1 MIMSFKITYLT
12 YQTFP
17 ASTANSI
24 QTISNIKYLRKAGI
38 EVKLLFPDRAQS
50 STSRIEELQK
60 FYDFKETF
68 EIYKLDHNYPF
79 KDYKKNVSFKKLRF
93 HISHFLWSKKVVSKA
108 IDKKTEGEIFFT
120 RSDWIFYFLDKRQE
134 NVIFECHQ
142 VSKIRKFLINNLI
155 RSKSSFI
162 IFTNELLKNEFKV
175 SCKNEVL
182 PNAYDEE
189 LFNNHKISKN
199 KNQII
204 FIGNLLRF
212 NEDRNIQFLIKTFEN
227 HRLKEY
233 ELLLVGGP
241 EDYKNKLDEKLKS
254 KNIKNIGLVGEL
266 SHSETINKVL
276 ESSVG
281 ILINS
286 SNNKHSTHH
295 TSPLKYFEYLRAELK
310 IVGVDFPAHR
320 VLPFSDKIYFFKEGS
335 EEDLIRSIENAVGE
349 NQASNLNYTEYSLS
363 KRTEAIIEIA
373 ARLEGLEPPTL

>member
-1 MIMSFKITYLT
+1 MSFKITYLT

-320 VLPFSDKIYFFKEGS
+320 VLPFSDKIYFFNEGS

>member
-1 MIMSFKITYLT
+1 MNSKITYLT

-24 QTISNIKYLRKAGI
+24 QTISNIKYLRKADI
-38 EVKLLFPDRAQS
+38 DVKLLFPNRAQS
-50 STSRIEELQK
+50 STSRIEKLQR

-68 EIYKLDHNYPF
+68 EIHKLDHNYPF

-93 HISHFLWSKKVVSKA
+93 HISHFFWSKKAVSIA
-108 IDKKTEGEIFFT
+108 IDKKTTGEVFFT
-120 RSDWIFYFLDKRQE
+120 RSDWIFYFLDKRKE

-142 VSKIRKFLINNLI
+142 VSKLRKFLINNFI

-212 NEDRNIQFLIKTFEN
+212 NEDRNIKFLIETFEN
-227 HRLKEY
+227 PRLKDY
-233 ELLLVGGP
+233 KLLLVGGP

-254 KNIKNIGLVGEL
+254 RNIKNISLLGEL

-276 ESSVG
+276 QSSVG

-286 SNNKHSTHH
+286 SSNKHSTHH

-320 VLPFSDKIYFFKEGS
+320 VLPFSEKINFFKEGS
-335 EEDLIRSIENAVGE
+335 EEDLIRSIENAIGD
-349 NQASNLNYTEYSLS
+349 NQASNINYTKYSLS
-363 KRTEAIIEIA
+363 KRIDAIIKIG